1 MGGEG
6 VWRICEES
14 ISSLFCDRKMCCRMR
29 AYMLEGRRASLLKL
43 VSKWVRLGRCMVW
56 SLPAPLC
63 CERVDILLHD
73 MLRVIRE
80 GGMHSNR
87 KDLRLLSAPS
97 ATVPRP
103 ISTGH

>member
-1 MGGEG
+1 
-6 VWRICEES
+6 
-14 ISSLFCDRKMCCRMR
+14 
-29 AYMLEGRRASLLKL
+29 MLEGRRASLLKL
-43 VSKWVRLGRCMVW
+43 VSKWLRLGRCMVW

-63 CERVDILLHD
+63 CERVRVDILLHE
-73 MLRVIRE
+73 MSRVIRE